1 MPDITASQPASK
13 RSRRCFLKLST
24 AAAGTA
30 LAAGI
35 PIATASQATAQQTPP
50 PDEVQTDGSGTSKP
64 NPQPARR
71 SRQIGTHGCPAET
84 RIALSGPWP
93 SISTPFTS
101 DGRIDFDSL
110 RKQLDFV
117 IQAKAKA
124 VVLTWGDSL
133 FSILTEDE
141 ISQVTKV
148 VVQHVNR
155 RAFVVVADGSWWTG
169 KTVAFAKCCASIG
182 ADMLMVK
189 PPDWAASTT
198 VDSLVAHYRAV
209 AEHIPVMLVTGFLGP
224 RGAGFGLEL
233 CRRLYHE
240 VPGVMA
246 VKDDV
251 GGDFVCKLC
260 LMTHDRWAIS
270 AGGQKQNHLLML
282 PYGVDGY
289 LSLFISFKP
298 EIAWRYW
305 KAIGAG
311 NLQAARDVVRD
322 YDMPL
327 FDYLLKSEGGF
338 DAAIHGIYELFGL
351 AKRYR
356 RPPYHSLSDKQM
368 EKLAEFL
375 RKTKIL

>member
-1 MPDITASQPASK
+1 MPKP
-13 RSRRCFLKLST
+13 SRREFLKLST
-24 AAAGTA
+24 IAAGSAVATGMSIAAADE
-30 LAAGI
+30 
-35 PIATASQATAQQTPP
+35 PAT
-50 PDEVQTDGSGTSKP
+50 DRVGSSPGKKGVRP
-64 NPQPARR
+64 VR
-71 SRQIGTHGCPAET
+71 GCPPEIRA
-84 RIALSGPWP
+84 ALSGPWP
-93 SISTPFTS
+93 SICTPFTRR
-101 DGRIDFDSL
+101 GEIDFDAL
-110 RKQLDFV
+110 RKQIDFC
-117 IQAKAKA
+117 IAAKAKA

-133 FSILTEDE
+133 YSILTEAE
-141 ISQVTKV
+141 IAELTKA

-155 RAFVVVADGSWWTG
+155 RAFVVAADGSWWTG
-169 KTVAFAKCCASIG
+169 KTVAFAKYCAEIG

-240 VPGVMA
+240 VPGVVA

-251 GGDFVCKLC
+251 GGEFICKLC
-260 LMTHDRWAIS
+260 LMTHDRWTLS

-305 KAIGAG
+305 QATEAG

-327 FDYLLKSEGGF
+327 FDYLLKSEGSF

-351 AKRYR
+351 AKRWR

-368 EKLAEFL
+368 QELAEFL